1 MYISLLYGFSYL
13 FLIQMN
19 LNVVLVM
26 EVVNR
31 TVLILLVV
39 IYVLVIRDILLIV
52 MDIIVMVRIIA
63 IIIKSPLLCSIS
75 SMTCVQ
81 LENTLCECPDHE
93 IV

>member
-1 MYISLLYGFSYL
+1 
-13 FLIQMN
+13 MN

-31 TVLILLVV
+31 TVLTLLAV
-39 IYVLVIRDILLIV
+39 IHVLVILDILLIV
-52 MDIIVMVRIIA
+52 MDTIVMVRINT